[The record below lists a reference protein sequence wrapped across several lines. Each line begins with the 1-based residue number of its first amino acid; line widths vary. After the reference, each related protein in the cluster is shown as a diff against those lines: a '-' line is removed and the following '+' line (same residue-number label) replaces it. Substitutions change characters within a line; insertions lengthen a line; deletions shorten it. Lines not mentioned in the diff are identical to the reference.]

1 MTDQMK
7 NILIGLFVT
16 AAITI
21 MVAMVLFLEPNVGD
35 GKKTLQVRF
44 ANIGGITVGTRV
56 TFAGKPVGEVVR
68 IKEVVNARQENP
80 DDSGRIYIY
89 ELTLHV
95 DSSVEVYKNDEIAMK
110 TTGLMGEKSVAILP
124 KSAPKGKPNPIITD
138 QIIYANSIDALENT
152 FNQVAR
158 VASRLEGTVE
168 HLDKWFKQNEESLTL
183 AIQSF
188 QGAMGKADCVLGSVD
203 QENLVSAVRQAV
215 DLLNE
220 NMQYVRSSLDDDQ
233 ILHKIACLADN
244 LDRATDAFNS
254 DGAQT
259 LKNMNQI
266 SRDIASGTGSL
277 GRFIAGDDFYL
288 RLSSLMNKGQTLM
301 NDINHYGI
309 LFQYNK
315 QWQRTRSKKA
325 NLLNSLE
332 TPYEFRNYFEGEIDS
347 MTTSLGRLTELIEK
361 ANAEDRSEIVQSDAF
376 KQNFASLLRQ
386 VQGFND
392 SLKLYNEGLH
402 ESCSEAK

>member
-44 ANIGGITVGTRV
+44 ANVGGITVGTRV

-68 IKEVVNARQENP
+68 IKEVVNARQETP

-95 DSSVEVYKNDEIAMK
+95 DSSVEVYKNDEIALK

-124 KSAPKGKPNPIITD
+124 KIAPKGKPNPVVTD
-138 QIIYANSIDALENT
+138 QIIYANSIDPLENT

-158 VASRLEGTVE
+158 VASRLEGTVD
-168 HLDKWFKQNEESLTL
+168 HLDKWFQQNEENLTL
-183 AIQSF
+183 ALQSF

-203 QENLVSAVRQAV
+203 RENLVAAVRQAV

-325 NLLNSLE
+325 SLLNSLE

-347 MTTSLGRLTELIEK
+347 MTTSLGRLTELVEK
-361 ANAEDRSEIVQSDAF
+361 ANTEDRAEIVQSDAF

-402 ESCSEAK
+402 ESCGEAK